1 MSASIVSRKNKRR
14 QMYWWS
20 EEVAS
25 LRDTAV
31 RARRLWIR
39 SRRRGIA
46 ESSIVRR
53 EAYVTAKRAL
63 RNAIRRAKTA
73 SWAELISTID
83 SDPWGLPY
91 KLVMG
96 KLRRS
101 SPALSETL
109 DESTLVG
116 LLDSLFPGRSD
127 SSVTPEILVEGEE
140 DDIEVSVV
148 EIVRHVRKRPSKN
161 TAPGPDN
168 IKASVWKRT
177 T

>member
-1 MSASIVSRKNKRR
+1 
-14 QMYWWS
+14 
-20 EEVAS
+20 VAS

-109 DESTLVG
+109 DEYACWSVG
-116 LLDSLFPGRSD
+116 LPLSGK
-127 SSVTPEILVEGEE
+127 IG
-140 DDIEVSVV
+140 
-148 EIVRHVRKRPSKN
+148 
-161 TAPGPDN
+161 
-168 IKASVWKRT
+168 
-177 T
+177 